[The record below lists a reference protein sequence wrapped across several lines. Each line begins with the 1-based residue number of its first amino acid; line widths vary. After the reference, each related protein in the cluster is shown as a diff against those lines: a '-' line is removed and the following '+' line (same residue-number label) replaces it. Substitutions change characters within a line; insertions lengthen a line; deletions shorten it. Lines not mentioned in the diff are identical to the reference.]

1 MVFIIVNIFFLNN
14 DIDLSSINEEDNFK
28 ITINNIYLEG
38 YCHTLKNYT
47 NEKGS
52 TNTYTLNV
60 KRLTLNESLSSN
72 TNINKFEIK
81 NYNINFS
88 NGVSDYIIKL
98 KNEIS
103 TYRILGNEELKDNNM
118 LYLIISNY
126 Y

>member
-14 DIDLSSINEEDNFK
+14 DIDLSSISEEDNFK

-38 YCHTLKNYT
+38 YCHALKNYT

-103 TYRILGNEELKDNNM
+103 TYRILGNEELKDNS
-118 LYLIISNY
+118 IVK
-126 Y
+126 